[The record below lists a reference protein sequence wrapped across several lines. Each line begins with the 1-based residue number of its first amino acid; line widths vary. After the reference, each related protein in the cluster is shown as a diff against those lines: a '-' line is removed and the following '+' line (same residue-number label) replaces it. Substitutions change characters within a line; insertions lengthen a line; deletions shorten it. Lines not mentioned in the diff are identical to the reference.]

1 MSTVAIIA
9 LSAGTLWITSFIL
22 RRHYRKGTLSPG
34 RFALVF
40 AGGWSLA
47 VLIFFFG
54 GLTDLL
60 AEARDAGLALLGI
73 GIVALNFA
81 LAFGLA
87 RVFYSRVISR
97 VSRRPPSSR

>member
-1 MSTVAIIA
+1 MSTLAILA
-9 LSAGTLWITSFIL
+9 LSGGTLSITSFIL
-22 RRHYRKGTLSPG
+22 RRQYRRGTLTPG
-34 RFALVF
+34 RFALMF
-40 AGGWSLA
+40 SGGWSLA

-54 GLTDLL
+54 DLADLL
-60 AEARDAGLALLGI
+60 AQARDVGLALLGV

-81 LAFGLA
+81 LAFGIA